1 MYIHLKLYFQIYYI
15 LIKVDK
21 LLTDANTVK
30 KVKLTFDVYICTNN
44 KHIMTYIHRDI
55 CVC

>member
-30 KVKLTFDVYICTNN
+30 KVKLTFDVYICTN